1 MPECKI
7 SPEVF
12 DEKNHHFTALG
23 IFGHVTGTE
32 TSGTSNFPKLIL
44 RLMKVLNV
52 KWTDNG
58 RQKRTTDMNLIRGV
72 SDQNVVFLDEV

>member
-32 TSGTSNFPKLIL
+32 TSGTSNFPKLI
-44 RLMKVLNV
+44 
-52 KWTDNG
+52 
-58 RQKRTTDMNLIRGV
+58 
-72 SDQNVVFLDEV
+72 